1 MLQHIGRIA
10 TPTLVPRTC
19 LGYLQTTLMMGG
31 GRLVSEFM
39 GGIEGL
45 KFVRINKFRF
55 FEFLKQLGLIVKGE
69 FGNVFKN

>member
-1 MLQHIGRIA
+1 
-10 TPTLVPRTC
+10 
-19 LGYLQTTLMMGG
+19 MGG
-31 GRLVSEFM
+31 ERLVSEFM

-69 FGNVFKN
+69 FGNRFKN

>member
-1 MLQHIGRIA
+1 
-10 TPTLVPRTC
+10 
-19 LGYLQTTLMMGG
+19 MGG

-45 KFVRINKFRF
+45 KFVRINRF

-69 FGNVFKN
+69 FGNAFNN

>member
-1 MLQHIGRIA
+1 
-10 TPTLVPRTC
+10 
-19 LGYLQTTLMMGG
+19 MGG

-55 FEFLKQLGLIVKGE
+55 FELLKQLGLIVKGE
-69 FGNVFKN
+69 FGNAFNN